1 MTDLK
6 KIEKIN
12 NVKLIP
18 EMARTD
24 ANIRIFTEEEKDNDF
39 VTNGMGNRRKWGN
52 IFRQESQ

>member
-6 KIEKIN
+6 KFEKIN

-24 ANIRIFTEEEKDNDF
+24 DNIRIFTEEEKADDF
-39 VTNGMGNRRKWGN
+39 VTNGKGNRRGWGS
-52 IFRQESQ
+52 IFNQESQ

>member
-6 KIEKIN
+6 KFEKIN

-24 ANIRIFTEEEKDNDF
+24 DNIRIFTEEEKADDF
-39 VTNGMGNRRKWGN
+39 VTNGKGNRRGWGS
-52 IFRQESQ
+52 IFNQ